1 MHLVLILVAVI
12 IFIVFA
18 TSRLKL
24 NPFIPLLLAS
34 FLAAFA
40 FGLPLDDSE
49 KPIRAGFGNILG
61 HIGLVIV
68 LGTIIGVIL
77 ERTGAAIVM
86 AETIVKLLGLANE
99 LLTLAIS
106 RYPL

>member
-24 NPFIPLLLAS
+24 NPFITLLLAS

-40 FGLPLDDSE
+40 FGLPLDDIE
-49 KPIRAGFGNILG
+49 KPSAPDSVTF
-61 HIGLVIV
+61 
-68 LGTIIGVIL
+68 
-77 ERTGAAIVM
+77 
-86 AETIVKLLGLANE
+86 
-99 LLTLAIS
+99 LAI
-106 RYPL
+106 LAL